1 MTALPNLWDTGFSCY
16 TDPPG
21 ECLPFRLHVNAGP
34 PGGDYERIVRHPVVE
49 YTYPALVAME
59 RAPFDYARF
68 KMGGS
73 DRKMTKSNA
82 WWCTQEAH
90 PNWDQERFP
99 KTHICTPP
107 LLCGRQDSGA
117 PLICSDNNV
126 DYVYTLSSHY
136 IQDYKNPKLCEGWI
150 RGERFFSRGFRDVT

>member
-1 MTALPNLWDTGFSCY
+1 MTALPNLWNTGFSCY

-21 ECLPFRLHVNAGP
+21 ECLPFRLYVNAGP
-34 PGGDYERIVRHPVVE
+34 TGGDYERIVRHPVVE

-90 PNWDQERFP
+90 PKWDQDSNAYNFGVVHFAKAILLTETNQPMKFAQPGQEIKGPCR
-99 KTHICTPP
+99 ICQNSYLYASVT
-107 LLCGRQDSGA
+107 LRASRQ
-117 PLICSDNNV
+117 
-126 DYVYTLSSHY
+126 
-136 IQDYKNPKLCEGWI
+136 
-150 RGERFFSRGFRDVT
+150 RGSTDLFRQ